1 MLKKVLILF
10 VVALFYT
17 CKQQLVHQSNF
28 SHISVK
34 ESSYQD
40 SSIKLVNFYK
50 QQLES
55 ETQKII
61 VYSSQALNKDNH
73 QHALGNFVCDAM
85 KYIGEKTIFDTCD
98 IVLVNRGGLRA
109 NLPKG
114 EIKVYN
120 IFELMPFDNELVL
133 LTVSGK
139 KINEGLKTIV
149 EKRHSFLGMQIIINT
164 NNEILEAKIGGRTI
178 EENKNY
184 KIITSDYIA
193 NGGDKFDF
201 LLNPINYKSCNIKI
215 RDAIIS
221 YCKLLSE
228 QQKQII
234 PYTDERFQI
243 SK

>member
-28 SHISVK
+28 SHINVK

-50 QQLES
+50 QQLEE

-61 VYSSQALNKDNH
+61 AYSVQDLKKENN
-73 QHALGNFVCDAM
+73 QHALGNFVCDAI
-85 KYIGEKTIFDTCD
+85 KYIGEKTIMDSCD

-114 EIKVYN
+114 EIRVYN

-139 KINEGLKTIV
+139 KIIEGLNTIV
-149 EKRHSFLGMQIIINT
+149 VKRHSYLGLKLTIKAND
-164 NNEILEAKIGGRTI
+164 EILDTKIGGKNI

-184 KIITSDYIA
+184 KILTSDYIA

-201 LLNPINYKSCNIKI
+201 LMNPIEYKLCNIKI

-221 YCKLLSE
+221 YCIKLTE

>member
-50 QQLES
+50 QQLEE

-61 VYSSQALNKDNH
+61 AYSVQDLKKENN

-85 KYIGEKTIFDTCD
+85 KYIGEKTIMDSCD

-114 EIKVYN
+114 EIRVYN

-139 KINEGLKTIV
+139 KIIEGLNTIV
-149 EKRHSFLGMQIIINT
+149 VKRHSYLGLKLTINA
-164 NNEILEAKIGGRTI
+164 NDEILETKIGGKNI

-184 KIITSDYIA
+184 KILTSDYIA

-201 LLNPINYKSCNIKI
+201 LMNPIEYKLCNIKI

-221 YCKLLSE
+221 YCIKLTE

>member
-50 QQLES
+50 QQLEE

-61 VYSSQALNKDNH
+61 AYSVQDLKKENN
-73 QHALGNFVCDAM
+73 QHALGNFFCDAM
-85 KYIGEKTIFDTCD
+85 KYICEKTIMDSCD

-114 EIKVYN
+114 EIRVYN

-139 KINEGLKTIV
+139 KIIEGLNTIV
-149 EKRHSFLGMQIIINT
+149 VKRHSYLGLKLTINA
-164 NNEILEAKIGGRTI
+164 NDEILETKIGGKNI

-184 KIITSDYIA
+184 KILTSDYIA

-201 LLNPINYKSCNIKI
+201 LMNPIEYKLCNIKI

-221 YCKLLSE
+221 YCIKLTE